1 METRKKLIFVAMI
14 LLSCLYCQAQEETVS
29 MLDGNPI
36 WIYYRYC
43 FGGTDPFEKNLYTV
57 FSVNGDT
64 VVNNKRYVKLYVDSY
79 MYKGITVNDY
89 TGDVYFDDG
98 LEALLREEDDR
109 IYAETSFFEKRNRKY
124 YKAFELLD
132 EELVLYDFNV
142 MSQGNDIS
150 LWQDDL
156 QTSKRFVGVDMVS
169 LEDGTS
175 RPLYKYYNYDKDM
188 YRFMP
193 ANLEVID
200 HIGCRNMPLGL
211 LNYFLEPE
219 LNARPNN
226 TEWLGVKLN
235 IFIQNGKIVYKAP
248 AEDYIELNWID
259 NLIATKIDNVYAK
272 QSQDNS
278 IHEQGVAN
286 IYNVLGQRISVN
298 SASSEISVLPKGVYI
313 VDGNKVLV
321 K

>member
-1 METRKKLIFVAMI
+1 MQI
-14 LLSCLYCQAQEETVS
+14 SCLYGQAQETTLS
-29 MLDGNPI
+29 MLGGNPI
-36 WIYYRYC
+36 WVFYKYVGFINAPY
-43 FGGTDPFEKNLYTV
+43 EKNAYFV
-57 FSVNGDT
+57 YYANGDT
-64 VVNNKRYVKLYVDSY
+64 VVNNKQYVKLYRDTY
-79 MYKGITVNDY
+79 LYKGITLNEFS
-89 TGDVYFDDG
+89 GDEMIDDG
-98 LEALLREEDDR
+98 LEALLREDNNR

-132 EELVLYDFNV
+132 DELVLYDFNV
-142 MSQGNDIS
+142 MSQGNDIC
-150 LWQDDL
+150 LWQDDI
-156 QTSKRFVGVDMVS
+156 QTSKRFVRVDMVS

-219 LNARPNN
+219 LSAKPSN
-226 TEWLGVKLN
+226 TEWLGIKLN

-248 AEDYIELNWID
+248 AEDYIELNWVD
-259 NLIATKIDNVYAK
+259 KLITTKIENVYAK
-272 QSQDNS
+272 QSQDDAVLEKEVVNF
-278 IHEQGVAN
+278 
-286 IYNVLGQRISVN
+286 YNLQGQRITT
-298 SASSEISVLPKGVYI
+298 LQKGLNI
-313 VDGNKVLV
+313 LDGKKIYL